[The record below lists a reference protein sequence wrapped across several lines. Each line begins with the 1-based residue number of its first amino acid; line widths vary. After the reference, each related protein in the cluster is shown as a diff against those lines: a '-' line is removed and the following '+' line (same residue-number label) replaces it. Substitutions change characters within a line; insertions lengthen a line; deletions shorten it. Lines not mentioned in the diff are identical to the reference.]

1 MSVQD
6 IGSSLLAEQSV
17 YARLVVKR
25 QRATVTP
32 RQRSGDCHFTQQNP
46 MKNLTPNQTDDYSIV
61 NLPPLMTRL
70 PENSIFDRIPYID
83 GPDFRFVN
91 IDGSETDRQLT
102 MNRLPATGQLQMLDL
117 SPSLPQVLRGESIF
131 DEGYCERA
139 RTAASQAG
147 NANPSDA
154 TGPGDPSTMETGDG
168 VSFEA
173 GAAAA
178 GNMAVAEAGAVY
190 GSKFSSLTK
199 GQFKVSDLFP
209 NLLPRVVQLLPRDQV
224 SLTADRDSLLANI
237 IGGSNINMQQ
247 AAAYFNNTA
256 PMMNDVNM
264 RLEMLKYVVYGL
276 SSSQVLRLGPEL
288 YAGINGII
296 TDEMNNFNPA
306 SSSPL

>member
-17 YARLVVKR
+17 FARLVVKR

-46 MKNLTPNQTDDYSIV
+46 MKNLTPNQTEEYSIV
-61 NLPPLMTRL
+61 NLPALMSRL

-102 MNRLPATGQLQMLDL
+102 MNRLPSTGQLQMLDL
-117 SPSLPQVLRGESIF
+117 SPSLPQVLRGETIF

-139 RTAASQAG
+139 RTAQARAG
-147 NANPSDA
+147 NANPADA
-154 TGPGDPSTMETGDG
+154 TGSGDPSTMETGDS

-173 GAAAA
+173 GASASS
-178 GNMAVAEAGAVY
+178 GTAVAEAGNY
-190 GSKFSSLTK
+190 GSKFSGLQK

-209 NLLPRVVQLLPRDQV
+209 NLLARVVQSLPASSV
-224 SLTADRDSLLANI
+224 SLSADPSTVLSSVIHNANI
-237 IGGSNINMQQ
+237 EHQQ
-247 AAAYFNNTA
+247 AIQYIGSTGT
-256 PMMNDVNM
+256 MMNDVNM
-264 RLEMLKYVVYGL
+264 RIEMLRYVIYSL
-276 SSSQVLRLGPEL
+276 PDTLLLRVGPQQYEV
-288 YAGINGII
+288 INNIV
-296 TDEMNNFNPA
+296 TDEINNYNPTQA
-306 SSSPL
+306 AA